1 MVYALKLF
9 RHYLLGRHF
18 QLLTDHA
25 PLQWLSAQKMEG
37 MLCRWALAMQEYDFH
52 IVYRKGS
59 LNANADALSR
69 TDTTHVL
76 PPWTYRIFLPPNLA
90 LRSRLTV
97 VFRRFYR
104 HVLNLISLHKSVNGG
119 NILYGGTDSCGPSSN

>member
-1 MVYALKLF
+1 MVYALKQF

-37 MLCRWALAMQEYDFH
+37 MLCRWPLAMQEYDFH

-69 TDTTHVL
+69 TDTTPCAATLAIPH
-76 PPWTYRIFLPPNLA
+76 FLPPNLA
-90 LRSRLTV
+90 LRSKLTV

-104 HVLNLISLHKSVNGG
+104 HVLNLISLHKSVNGD
-119 NILYGGTDSCGPSSN
+119 NILYGGTDSCGHSSN